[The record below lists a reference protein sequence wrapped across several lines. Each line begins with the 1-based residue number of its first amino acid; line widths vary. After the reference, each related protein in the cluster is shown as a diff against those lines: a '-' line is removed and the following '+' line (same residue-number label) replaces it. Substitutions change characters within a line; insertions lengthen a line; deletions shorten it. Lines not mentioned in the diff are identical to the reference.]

1 MNGVFFDTSALLE
14 YADRLEDFDN
24 FYVSTVSLKELD
36 SIKYSAS
43 KDELVK
49 YKARCVV
56 RFLNQYPQRWQACEV
71 NSVVIEALQSKNLE
85 LTNDNLIVAT
95 AYLISLKC
103 DLVFITNDISSKLI
117 AEKYFGLKVQCCD
130 DDFGLFSG
138 WREVVLDDYELA
150 AFYES
155 KENVWGLRFNEYL
168 IIKDGLGNVVD
179 MWRFIPAGFVS
190 VQPLKIKDFRP
201 LNHLQY
207 CALDLLGNEV
217 PIKILLGKA
226 GTGKTILAVNA
237 GLHLIDKGKFERI
250 VFVRNPV
257 GKGEKI
263 GYLPGNKL
271 EKLEAFIRGLL
282 DNLDGGE
289 QQYES
294 LINQDK
300 LRIECP
306 YYLKG
311 ASIQSS
317 WIIVDEAE
325 DMDVAIVKLI
335 GSRVGKDSVICFVGD
350 LTQAEKQYKNKNG
363 IMQFIN
369 KYAGH
374 PLVGVVV
381 LQEDV
386 RSEVSALFAEL

>member
-71 NSVVIEALQSKNLE
+71 NSAVIEALQSKNLE

-117 AEKYFGLKVQCCD
+117 AEKYFGLKVRCCD
-130 DDFGLFSG
+130 DDFELFSG

-150 AFYES
+150 SFYES
-155 KENVWGLRFNEYL
+155 KENVWGLYFNEYL

-179 MWRFIPAGFVS
+179 MWRFTPAGFVT

-226 GTGKTILAVNA
+226 GTGKTILTVNA

-263 GYLPGNKL
+263 GYLPGSKL
-271 EKLEAFIRGLL
+271 EKLEAFMSGLL

-289 QQYES
+289 QQYEN

-325 DMDVAIVKLI
+325 DMDIDIVKLI
-335 GSRVGKDSVICFVGD
+335 GSRVGKDSMICFIGD

-374 PLVGVVV
+374 PLVGIIV